1 MKKLVAF
8 ALVLSL
14 GLFCA
19 AGCTPAKKTD
29 KDVKKDTTTDV
40 KKDKDAKDAPPVTT
54 PKDDTKKDK

>member
-19 AGCTPAKKTD
+19 VGCTPKKDT
-29 KDVKKDTTTDV
+29 KDAKKDTTTDV
-40 KKDKDAKDAPPVTT
+40 KKDKDTTTPPVTT
-54 PKDDTKKDK
+54 DKDKDKK